1 MKKIIIYGLA
11 VIVLGIGTWKF
22 FDYKKNKLKNNVMGM
37 LNSQTSYVSN
47 STSSVDR
54 YISTNQEDLRSNP
67 DNVNLLVKLG
77 YAYIQKTR
85 EENDPQ
91 YYESA
96 KNFFE
101 RALEVSPNNPDAYGG
116 LGSLYLSEHNFK
128 EALETGKKAAEINPY
143 SAYALSV
150 IVDAQVEL
158 GMYEDAI
165 KSAQQMVNTRPD
177 LSSYSRIS
185 YIREIHGDLPGAID
199 AMKMAITAGAPKGE
213 NTAWCTVQLGNL
225 YFNSGDRE
233 SAKNEYQNALN
244 KYPEYIH
251 ALGGLAKIKLYEKDY
266 AGAIS
271 LYEKITD
278 KNKLPEY
285 LIMLAD
291 TYKITGQTEK
301 AEETYAKVKFI
312 NTYFKEK
319 GVDTDLELTLFSIN
333 QGKNLKDAIH
343 TTERYISEGNNSFKT
358 YHTLAWA
365 EYKNGNNEEAVRN
378 IETAMKLGVKDPLMM
393 YHAGKIYEK
402 SGNDAKAKQ
411 FISSA
416 LNICPW
422 LEKTEQQ

>member
-1 MKKIIIYGLA
+1 MKKIIIYSLA

-22 FDYKKNKLKNNVMGM
+22 FDYRKNKARNNVMGI
-37 LNSQTSYVSN
+37 LNSKTSYVSN
-47 STSSVDR
+47 SVSSVDR
-54 YISTNQEDLRSNP
+54 YISKNQEDLKSNP
-67 DNVNLLVKLG
+67 DNVSLLVKTG

-91 YYESA
+91 YYEDA
-96 KNFFE
+96 KNFLE
-101 RALEVSPNNPDAYGG
+101 RAIEINDKNSDAYAG
-116 LGSLYLSEHNFK
+116 LGSIYLSEHNFK
-128 EALETGKKAAEINPY
+128 QALETGLKAKELNPY
-143 SAYALSV
+143 SAYVLSV

-165 KSAQQMVNTRPD
+165 KSAQVMVDTRPD

-199 AMKMAITAGAPKGE
+199 AMKMAITAGAPTGE

-225 YFNSGDRE
+225 YFLSGDRE
-233 SAKNEYQNALN
+233 AAKNEYQSALN
-244 KYPEYIH
+244 KYPNYIH

-266 AGAIS
+266 EGAIS
-271 LYEKITD
+271 LYEKITE

-291 TYKITGQTEK
+291 TYKITGQIEK
-301 AEETYAKVKFI
+301 AEESYAKVKFI

-319 GVDTDLELTLFSIN
+319 GVDTDLELILFNIN

-343 TTERYISEGNNSFKT
+343 TTEKYISEGNNSFKT
-358 YHTLAWA
+358 FHTLAWA
-365 EYKNGNNEEAVRN
+365 EYKNGNNEEALKN
-378 IETAMKLGVKDPLMM
+378 IETALKLGVKDPLMM

-402 SGNDAKAKQ
+402 AGNDIKAKEYT
-411 FISSA
+411 SNA
-416 LNICPW
+416 LKIYPW
-422 LEKTEQQ
+422 LSQTEQQ